1 MRPEFE
7 SLPPGLP
14 YLLTP
19 RPVNNP
25 SLRDTL
31 TLYADC
37 MPYTVP
43 RPLLQ
48 PSRADPG

>member
-14 YLLTP
+14 YLLNP

-25 SLRDTL
+25 RCVTL

-37 MPYTVP
+37 MPYTAP

-48 PSRADPG
+48 PSRVDAG